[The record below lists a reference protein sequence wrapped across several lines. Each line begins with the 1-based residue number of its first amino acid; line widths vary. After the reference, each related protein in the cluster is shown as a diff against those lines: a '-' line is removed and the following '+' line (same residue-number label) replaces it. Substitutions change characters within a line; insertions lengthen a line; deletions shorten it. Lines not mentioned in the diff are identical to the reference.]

1 MVRSFIEG
9 ITPVPVPTHTD
20 APSPSKTILIESSPD
35 RESFMVSKS
44 LLYGI
49 SLVLGIII
57 AAGTIFGVLGRSFFI
72 ARDEFGKFKEA
83 EHEIAAKNALQDLR
97 EKSEIAQKLERIGAS
112 LDRLEADV
120 QSIKKE
126 MPKTRRKN

>member
-9 ITPVPVPTHTD
+9 ITPVPVPVH
-20 APSPSKTILIESSPD
+20 APSDSKTILIESTPD
-35 RESFMVSKS
+35 RESFVVSKS

-57 AAGTIFGVLGRSFFI
+57 AGGTIFGVLGRSFFV
-72 ARDEFGKFKEA
+72 ARDEFGKFKET

-97 EKSEIAQKLERIGAS
+97 EKSELAQKLERIGAS

-120 QSIKKE
+120 QMIKKD
-126 MPKTRRKN
+126 MPKVRRKN

>member
-9 ITPVPVPTHTD
+9 ITPVPVPVHAD
-20 APSPSKTILIESSPD
+20 SPSKTILIESSPD

-49 SLVLGIII
+49 ALVLGILISG
-57 AAGTIFGVLGRSFFI
+57 GTIFGVLGRSFFV
-72 ARDEFGKFKEA
+72 ARDEFGKFKET

-97 EKSEIAQKLERIGAS
+97 EKSDLAQKLERIGAS

-120 QSIKKE
+120 QSIKRE
-126 MPKTRRKN
+126 MPKSRRKN